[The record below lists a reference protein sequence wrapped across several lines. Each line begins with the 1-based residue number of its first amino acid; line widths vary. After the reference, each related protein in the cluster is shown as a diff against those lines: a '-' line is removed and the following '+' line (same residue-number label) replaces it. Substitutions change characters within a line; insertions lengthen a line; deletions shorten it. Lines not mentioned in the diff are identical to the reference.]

1 MNKHI
6 DESGNIQ
13 SILKTSLCSNYKTQ
27 TYPDV
32 SFDDEGWLYNI
43 TSSANIILKTIA
55 SNLTT
60 IKLKS
65 HAKCL
70 TIFQI

>member
-6 DESGNIQ
+6 DESGNMIRGQ
-13 SILKTSLCSNYKTQ
+13 SVLKTSLCSNYKTQ

-43 TSSANIILKTIA
+43 TSSANIIFKTIA
-55 SNLTT
+55 SNKQPLN
-60 IKLKS
+60 LKV
-65 HAKCL
+65 
-70 TIFQI
+70 TPNV